1 MPSSPNYKRDYEQ
14 EYRTKKKRGEVA
26 EDNARK
32 RDRRKALK
40 MGLVKKG
47 QDLNRGEVESMSGE
61 TEGEIPQI
69 VRQTLAKGQ
78 FVLKEGGRVLD
89 AMDVWAIITTLKTSK
104 GVDLQCNMLR
114 EDGHGIVTL
123 GYDQPVDRED
133 VKVVLKVGQLEI
145 DMGDEMTH
153 IASDS
158 KPTTMAICEMPERV
172 TPEIKAEMA
181 FREIPDP
188 GWPA

>member
-1 MPSSPNYKRDYEQ
+1 
-14 EYRTKKKRGEVA
+14 
-26 EDNARK
+26 
-32 RDRRKALK
+32 
-40 MGLVKKG
+40 
-47 QDLNRGEVESMSGE
+47 MSGE

-89 AMDVWAIITTLKTSK
+89 AMDVWAIITTLKTSE

-114 EDGHGIVTL
+114 EDGMGLAML
-123 GYDQPVDRED
+123 GCDEPVDRED

-145 DMGDEMTH
+145 DMGNDMTH
-153 IASDS
+153 ITAHN
-158 KPTTMAICEMPERV
+158 KPTAMGICEMPEQV